1 MNKHQKRAIASLEV
15 MHSLGGY
22 EINIAQGLSALI
34 RASLT
39 NKSKAALM
47 EYAVK
52 FNVINHSSFII

>member
-1 MNKHQKRAIASLEV
+1 MNKHQIKAVNSLAV

-22 EINIAQGLSALI
+22 EINIAQGLSALV
-34 RASLT
+34 RSALT

-52 FNVINHSSFII
+52 FNVINHPSFIV